1 MGKPR
6 EIGDLFSA
14 KNIRLFIGLAYL
26 ALLFLSPKQP
36 IGYSSY
42 QAGDKATVAAGSAP
56 WALLLGAIA
65 VLAFMTIMK
74 RPKTVASGKPAGLL
88 RRFSA
93 FLIDFSLLITTFGSI
108 SGLLLVY
115 IESRRTGA
123 FLWYFQRDY
132 AVPMEIELR
141 LVLFCLTLVPMILY
155 LAYPPTCGKQT
166 IGHYFMSI
174 MVVSDGPGKLSL
186 KTALKR
192 VVFGFITLGLVWITA
207 FCALRD
213 PQRRMWHDK
222 RTHSRVVFVQD

>member
-6 EIGDLFSA
+6 EIGDLLSG

-42 QAGDKATVAAGSAP
+42 QSGDKATVAAGSAP

-65 VLAFMTIMK
+65 VSAFMTIMK

-88 RRFSA
+88 RRFGA

-155 LAYPPTCGKQT
+155 LAYPPTRGKQT
-166 IGHYFMSI
+166 IGCYLMSI
-174 MVVSDGPGKLSL
+174 IIVSDGTGTLSL
-186 KTALKR
+186 KTAVKR
-192 VVFGFITLGLVWITA
+192 VVFGFFALGLAWITVP
-207 FCALRD
+207 CALKD
-213 PQRRMWHDK
+213 PQRRMWYDK
-222 RTHSRVVFVQD
+222 RTHTRVVLVPD